1 MTEKRFTRSSSEK
14 MIFGVCGGLAN
25 YFKIDPTIIRM
36 IFALLFL
43 TEGIGLFI
51 YIILAIVM
59 PEESAAPAAKAGSNG
74 HQIGQPDEPQFEP
87 LGSRDN

>member
-1 MTEKRFTRSSSEK
+1 MTDKRLTRSSSDK
-14 MIFGVCGGLAN
+14 MIFGVCGGLAS
-25 YFKIDPTIIRM
+25 YFKIDPTIVRM

-43 TEGIGLFI
+43 TQGIGLFI

-59 PEESAAPAAKAGSNG
+59 PEESSPVASTGSNG
-74 HQIGQPDEPQFEP
+74 REAKEKAEPQFEP

>member
-1 MTEKRFTRSSSEK
+1 MTEKRFSRSSSDK

-25 YFKIDPTIIRM
+25 YFKIDPTIVRM

-43 TEGIGLFI
+43 MEGVGLFA
-51 YIILAIVM
+51 YIVLAIIM
-59 PEESAAPAAKAGSNG
+59 PEESSPAASTGSNG
-74 HQIGQPDEPQFEP
+74 RHLEESSEPQFEP

>member
-1 MTEKRFTRSSSEK
+1 MTEKRFTRSSSDK

-25 YFKIDPTIIRM
+25 TFKIDPTIVRM
-36 IFALLFL
+36 VFALLFL

-51 YIILAIVM
+51 YIILAIIM
-59 PEESAAPAAKAGSNG
+59 PEDTAPAANTGSNG
-74 HQIGQPDEPQFEP
+74 RHVEESPETQFEP

>member
-1 MTEKRFTRSSSEK
+1 MTDKRFTRSSDK
-14 MIFGVCGGLAN
+14 MIFGVCSWLAQ
-25 YFKIDPTIIRM
+25 YFNIDPTIVRM

-43 TEGIGLFI
+43 TQGVGLFI

-59 PEESAAPAAKAGSNG
+59 PEESSTGMKSGSNG
-74 HQIGQPDEPQFEP
+74 HKREQPAETQFEP